1 MMGVDAIDPRF
12 AHYDGG
18 LCGGELSGAI
28 EPGSAAGLS
37 VDDEGNSSGART
49 PSMQFSSNV
58 AT

>member
-12 AHYDGG
+12 GHYDGG
-18 LCGGELSGAI
+18 LCGGEISHTK

-37 VDDEGNSSGART
+37 VNDEGNLSGART
-49 PSMQFSSNV
+49 PSMQFSSIV

>member
-12 AHYDGG
+12 GHYDDG
-18 LCGGELSGAI
+18 LVGGEISHTI

-37 VDDEGNSSGART
+37 VDDEGNSSGGRT
-49 PSMQFSSNV
+49 PSMQFSPIV